1 MNAKVS
7 IIVPAYN
14 VEEYIS
20 ETLQS
25 LINQTY
31 TNIEIIVVN
40 DGSTDNTQKVAEI
53 VQDSRIRVVNK
64 PNGGASSA
72 RNYGLNV
79 CSGDIVTFVDGDDI
93 VSNDMIEGV
102 LPAFDDAETTVA
114 IYSILLSWQ
123 GENHRLLQMQNRTYS
138 KKKELYK
145 CFLANKFTFSV
156 CNKLFRRSLFD
167 SVHFRED
174 RVYEDIIFW
183 ADCLQMKSLKIVT
196 CERGIYYYR
205 ARSSSFIHSEVSFRK
220 IDDFVENSLTIYNDA
235 KIAKVSFKSLLD
247 YYFSIIEDIE
257 GLHKNRLATEEQQI
271 IVQKMRE
278 NIPSRLKVLSLRI
291 LFKISSRKYKL
302 YNEKLNSYENF
313 SNYTSL

>member
-20 ETLQS
+20 ETLLS

-40 DGSTDNTQKVAEI
+40 DGSTDNTLKAAEI
-53 VQDSRIRVVNK
+53 VKDSRIRVVNK

-72 RNYGLNV
+72 RNYGLSI
-79 CSGDIVTFVDGDDI
+79 CSGEIITFVDGDDI
-93 VSNDMIEGV
+93 VSNDMIKEV
-102 LPAFDDAETTVA
+102 LPAFDDVETTVA
-114 IYSILLSWQ
+114 VYPILLSWQ
-123 GENHRLLQMQNRTYS
+123 GKNPRLVEMQSCTYS
-138 KKKELYK
+138 KKRELYE

-167 SVHFRED
+167 SLHFRED

-196 CERGIYYYR
+196 CESGIYYYR

-220 IDDFVENSLTIYNDA
+220 IDNFVENSLTIYNDA
-235 KIAKVSFKSLLD
+235 KIAKVRFKSLLD
-247 YYFSIIEDIE
+247 YYFSIMEDIE
-257 GLHKNRLATEEQQI
+257 GLQKNRLAAEEQQI

-278 NIPSRLKVLSLRI
+278 NIPSRLRVWLLRV
-291 LFKISSRKYKL
+291 LFKIGSRKYKL
-302 YNEKLNSYENF
+302 YNEL
-313 SNYTSL
+313 